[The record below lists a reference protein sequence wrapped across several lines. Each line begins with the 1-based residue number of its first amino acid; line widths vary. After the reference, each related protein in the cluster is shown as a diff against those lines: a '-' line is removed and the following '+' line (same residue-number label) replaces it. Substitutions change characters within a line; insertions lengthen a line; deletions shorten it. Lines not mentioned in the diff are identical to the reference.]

1 MRTSAL
7 LGVAVATSVVL
18 AGVPADAGLTSAVRA
33 SVQPVDRGERPRI
46 RVHVPVPAGVD
57 DPSGRVL
64 LEVERTP
71 RGYRDVRR
79 RSWDGADLWFTV
91 DRVRRAGRYV
101 VRAVFVP
108 TSEELRGS
116 TANASF
122 RVRR

>member
-7 LGVAVATSVVL
+7 LGVAVAASV
-18 AGVPADAGLTSAVRA
+18 AITGVPAEAGMPSLVRA
-33 SVQPVDRGERPRI
+33 SVQPVDRDERPRI

-57 DPSGRVL
+57 DPSGRVF
-64 LEVERTP
+64 LEVRRTP
-71 RGYRDVRR
+71 QGYRDERR
-79 RSWDGADLWFTV
+79 RSWHGADLWFTV

-108 TSEELRGS
+108 TSEEMRGS
-116 TANASF
+116 TASASF